1 MKNKTTLLD
10 KVNCLLRRIGA
21 PKYLNKYGPKKY
33 TLGEKVYALFMK
45 ADCKSSFRRTA
56 EKCSISKSTL
66 HYAFKKLPWNFIK
79 NMLAATAAREAKL
92 AAIDGTTFERKSC
105 GFHYLNRAGIDIKQR
120 KNSKLSI
127 LINTRNKKI
136 LSARF
141 RKNISHDIKDAKYL
155 INNSVVKPEKIV
167 ADKGYDAEWFHKFLA
182 KQEIKC
188 CIPLRKNAV
197 NGFYRK
203 RSKVDG
209 RTSRRRPMVE
219 NAFFKLKQLYGR
231 SLNCIT
237 ARNMRA
243 EVFFRLTAYNF
254 ECLFKMI

>member
-1 MKNKTTLLD
+1 MKNKNILVN
-10 KVNCLLRRIGA
+10 KVNHILRRINA
-21 PKYLNKYGPKKY
+21 PTYLNKYGPKKY
-33 TLGEKVYALFMK
+33 TLAEKISALFLRT
-45 ADCKSSFRRTA
+45 DCNFSFRRTA
-56 EKCSISKSTL
+56 IKCNISKSTL
-66 HYAFKKLPWNFIK
+66 HYTLSKIPWNFLK
-79 NMLAATAAREAKL
+79 SMLAATAAREAKL

-141 RKNISHDIKDAKYL
+141 RKNISHDIKDARYL
-155 INNSVVKPEKIV
+155 IKNAAVKPEKIV

-182 KQEIKC
+182 EQGIKC

-203 RSKVDG
+203 RSKVDL
-209 RTSRRRPMVE
+209 RSYRRRVMVE
-219 NAFFKLKQLYGR
+219 SAFFKLKQLFGR

-243 EVFFRLTAYNF
+243 EVFFRLIAYNL